1 MLSEPSRKLP
11 HVLESG
17 TTTVGIICD
26 GSVVLAT
33 ESRATM
39 GYLIASERAA
49 KIHKITD
56 KIAMTIAGSV
66 ADAQQLVRLVRA
78 NISLKMLET
87 EHEASVRS
95 VTHLTAAMLF
105 QNRLFPYI
113 TQLIVGG
120 IDSEGP
126 HLFSLDPLGSVIE
139 EDKFTATGSGS
150 VIAYGVLEDGYKD
163 KMSVE
168 EGVELAKRAIRAA
181 RKRDVASGGKIQ
193 IAIIT
198 KEGIKFEEYAD

>member
-1 MLSEPSRKLP
+1 MFSEPLRRQP
-11 HVLESG
+11 QVLESG
-17 TTTVGIICD
+17 TTTVGLICN
-26 GSVVLAT
+26 GGVILAT

-56 KIAMTIAGSV
+56 RIAMTIAGTV

-78 NISLKMLET
+78 NINLKMLET

-95 VTHLTAAMLF
+95 VTHLTAALLF

-150 VIAYGVLEDGYKD
+150 VIAYGVLEDGYRD
-163 KMSVE
+163 GMSIE
-168 EGVELAKRAIRAA
+168 EGVELAKRAIKAA
-181 RKRDVASGGKIQ
+181 RKRDAASGGKIQ
-193 IAIIT
+193 VAIIT
-198 KEGIKFEEYAD
+198 KDGIKLEEYAD